1 MSGSRCLAR
10 VSSSPSPPPFP
21 FSPPFFS
28 SLFLFCWASRRFALV
43 KVCVG
48 VRSFRWGGRAC
59 VAWAFGGAVGLG
71 WSGFAW
77 PVGVLGRSG
86 LSLGVLVPLLSW
98 WRLLSPLAVGGS
110 VLGASG
116 VGIARASCHVLRRR
130 AVANEGMNCAVDL
143 AFVRFNRTGVH

>member
-10 VSSSPSPPPFP
+10 VSPSS
-21 FSPPFFS
+21 FSFLP
-28 SLFLFCWASRRFALV
+28 SLFLLSLSLLLCLASLRLC
-43 KVCVG
+43 KSVCVG
-48 VRSFRWGGRAC
+48 VRSFRWGGLAC

-116 VGIARASCHVLRRR
+116 VGIARASCLATPGRR
-130 AVANEGMNCAVDL
+130 E
-143 AFVRFNRTGVH
+143 